1 MDFEH
6 ENLST
11 MLEMTNVLPLPDDW
25 FSRPG
30 DYGLYR
36 AYEIAGPTPVVAEVQ
51 IGNPGDDD
59 QTALYIPCTLGE
71 NGPTMYGA
79 IAFSSPG
86 VEGLTLTPWQKDEV
100 ERLGALSD
108 QLQREFLAAG

>member
-36 AYEIAGPTPVVAEVQ
+36 AYEIAGPTPVQ
-51 IGNPGDDD
+51 
-59 QTALYIPCTLGE
+59 PC
-71 NGPTMYGA
+71 M
-79 IAFSSPG
+79 
-86 VEGLTLTPWQKDEV
+86 
-100 ERLGALSD
+100 ERLRFQVLELKAL
-108 QLQREFLAAG
+108 L